1 MEEKTEINE
10 WNNPLAEMS
19 TAYWRNGGFTEYGGC
34 FQVTLTPAELITVVS
49 YMMLGM
55 NKVKKINNSEEQ

>member
-1 MEEKTEINE
+1 MEEKTEIDE

-19 TAYWRNGGFTEYGGC
+19 TAYWRNGGFTEYDGC
-34 FQVTLTPAELITVVS
+34 FQVILTPAELITVVS

-55 NKVKKINNSEEQ
+55 NKVKKITNRGEQ